1 MKSLHCFFRI
11 ETEVR
16 KPFMLFVFRS
26 RFFCSTAVK
35 FREMK
40 QAELF
45 RTERRMPPG
54 FVYEPDFITHEEEA
68 ALLAEI
74 GTLPLTEAKYKDYTA
89 KRRIMSYGAG
99 YDFSRYRLTPAGPI
113 PHFLEKLRERVAQW
127 VNIPVSRF
135 TYALVT
141 EYRTGTQLG
150 WHRDLPD
157 FDIVVGVSL
166 GGRCRMRLRPYPP
179 KKGRTAETLSM
190 DLEPRS
196 IYMMR
201 GEARWRWQ
209 HSIPPTKMTRYSI
222 TFRTSSEPAKGAN
235 LSR

>member
-1 MKSLHCFFRI
+1 
-11 ETEVR
+11 
-16 KPFMLFVFRS
+16 
-26 RFFCSTAVK
+26 
-35 FREMK
+35 
-40 QAELF
+40 
-45 RTERRMPPG
+45 
-54 FVYEPDFITHEEEA
+54 
-68 ALLAEI
+68 
-74 GTLPLTEAKYKDYTA
+74 
-89 KRRIMSYGAG
+89 MSYGAG

-141 EYRTGTQLG
+141 EYKTGTQLG
-150 WHRDLPD
+150 GTETYRFRHC
-157 FDIVVGVSL
+157 GSVSL

-179 KKGRTAETLSM
+179 KKGGPQKHFRWTF
-190 DLEPRS
+190 EPRS